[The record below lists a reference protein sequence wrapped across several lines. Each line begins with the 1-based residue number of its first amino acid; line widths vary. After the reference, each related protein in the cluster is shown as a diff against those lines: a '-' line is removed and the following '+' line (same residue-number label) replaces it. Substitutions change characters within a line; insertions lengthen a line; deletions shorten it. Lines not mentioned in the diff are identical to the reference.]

1 MTLIG
6 PETAPWTSRGWR
18 KGRKGPAARARDA
31 RRRQE
36 WQDRRNEPALELPA
50 SKAQEPVLDPEQED
64 QEILL
69 TANAPIPTMVVEN
82 DTDITDINSDMIPQL
97 DGPAEKASDTLV
109 TLELNDIGDITGPEL
124 APNSSPPARVFHPT
138 AGIGILHGEP
148 PDPTEE
154 DSFYSYIFPD
164 DPNAYV
170 LKQGPGRGQKM
181 ESIIEVFKCI

>member
-1 MTLIG
+1 MVPKQRPG
-6 PETAPWTSRGWR
+6 PPEAGERAGAQPPQVR
-18 KGRKGPAARARDA
+18 RKGPAARARDA

-124 APNSSPPARVFHPT
+124 APNSSPPARVFHPK
-138 AGIGILHGEP
+138 AGIG
-148 PDPTEE
+148 TT
-154 DSFYSYIFPD
+154 
-164 DPNAYV
+164 
-170 LKQGPGRGQKM
+170 
-181 ESIIEVFKCI
+181 